1 MRRALIIISL
11 LLLSVLNARAQEM
24 IVMGKVVSTVD
35 DEPLSGVVIFAFK
48 TVGAAE
54 YEYKRAMDAFK
65 NDMDYWPEGGYI
77 DYRSM
82 ADGSYEFTAQ
92 ANGAIL
98 FYYSPFKPEMIKI
111 KGKNQMP
118 LVKIEA
124 TTVLDEAT
132 LMEEG
137 KKKTKKGKPVA
148 HGNTFSIEE
157 YYYFDENRMGEVN
170 GVGRTN
176 ARLISQVYITNS
188 DGTDTLRYFAP
199 RVYDGE
205 QFHQTQYHWRNDK
218 LYEIAD
224 TMPRLSDGRDSIQ
237 FNVKFEVDDPLAL
250 YYVRANVWIEDYI
263 KTYYQDSVALFNTGR
278 VSRPFQF
285 LEYSFD
291 QCKVDPQKYYKSPKR
306 EQVST
311 PKDMKLQFLI
321 GKADLDRSDPET
333 MASLESLKDE
343 LRSICSDPAYTLT
356 DLTFHGY
363 SSPDGGYAK
372 NKSLSDARTQTV
384 FNEVWSVIPAGWKAR
399 IFKEAKGHVAPWTDV
414 ADILEKQSMAS
425 EAEEIR
431 GIVSSYPDD
440 MDRQGAQIKRLPY
453 YASKVV
459 PVLPEL
465 RSVKCEHKSVVFRFL
480 SKEEILAKYEND
492 PDFRSGKKPFTL
504 NEYWE
509 LFNLVKDEKE
519 LEELYNRARIAAI
532 RAEGKKNPWA
542 LPANHLAVAYLKRKQ
557 VDTLLLSPF
566 IDERFRANYTLTEMS
581 GEKKILNDDAI
592 VANQVQMLMLSK
604 NYERAEELSSIIE
617 NEHPMLRAIVRCL
630 GGYIDFNDPKED
642 ATVDLIKK
650 SSPRNEVIVNLYR
663 EQFDSTTV
671 AALNKL
677 PQEDALTSYIRA
689 QYLCLQHRGDVMA
702 MKNSEFARE
711 EDPAF
716 RHPQDEVL
724 EAATPEAIED
734 FKARMREIETYIEED
749 SILGF
754 DTTEN
759 EAKLEE
765 MKETL
770 AVMERGEET
779 VIPVENCTVYDAAKI
794 YLQQCFARDSKY
806 VRTAQA
812 DYDIAEELLDDILGI
827 KKDKR

>member
-224 TMPRLSDGRDSIQ
+224 TMPRLRDGRDSIQ

-263 KTYYQDSVALFNTGR
+263 KTY
-278 VSRPFQF
+278 
-285 LEYSFD
+285 
-291 QCKVDPQKYYKSPKR
+291 
-306 EQVST
+306 
-311 PKDMKLQFLI
+311 
-321 GKADLDRSDPET
+321 
-333 MASLESLKDE
+333 
-343 LRSICSDPAYTLT
+343 
-356 DLTFHGY
+356 
-363 SSPDGGYAK
+363 
-372 NKSLSDARTQTV
+372 
-384 FNEVWSVIPAGWKAR
+384 
-399 IFKEAKGHVAPWTDV
+399 
-414 ADILEKQSMAS
+414 
-425 EAEEIR
+425 
-431 GIVSSYPDD
+431 
-440 MDRQGAQIKRLPY
+440 
-453 YASKVV
+453 
-459 PVLPEL
+459 
-465 RSVKCEHKSVVFRFL
+465 
-480 SKEEILAKYEND
+480 
-492 PDFRSGKKPFTL
+492 
-504 NEYWE
+504 
-509 LFNLVKDEKE
+509 
-519 LEELYNRARIAAI
+519 
-532 RAEGKKNPWA
+532 
-542 LPANHLAVAYLKRKQ
+542 
-557 VDTLLLSPF
+557 
-566 IDERFRANYTLTEMS
+566 
-581 GEKKILNDDAI
+581 
-592 VANQVQMLMLSK
+592 
-604 NYERAEELSSIIE
+604 
-617 NEHPMLRAIVRCL
+617 
-630 GGYIDFNDPKED
+630 
-642 ATVDLIKK
+642 
-650 SSPRNEVIVNLYR
+650 
-663 EQFDSTTV
+663 
-671 AALNKL
+671 
-677 PQEDALTSYIRA
+677 
-689 QYLCLQHRGDVMA
+689 
-702 MKNSEFARE
+702 
-711 EDPAF
+711 
-716 RHPQDEVL
+716 
-724 EAATPEAIED
+724 
-734 FKARMREIETYIEED
+734 
-749 SILGF
+749 
-754 DTTEN
+754 
-759 EAKLEE
+759 
-765 MKETL
+765 
-770 AVMERGEET
+770 
-779 VIPVENCTVYDAAKI
+779 
-794 YLQQCFARDSKY
+794 
-806 VRTAQA
+806 
-812 DYDIAEELLDDILGI
+812 
-827 KKDKR
+827 